1 MAHYVRDVD
10 IIIRSL
16 YIFIS
21 VICSFKCSS
30 SVYLGVTPLLFFFF
44 CLSGVLKKKK
54 SFLSFISNCST
65 ALMG

>member
-30 SVYLGVTPLLFFFF
+30 SVYLGVTPLLFFLLFICGTF
-44 CLSGVLKKKK
+44 KKKK
-54 SFLSFISNCST
+54 NRSSPLSLIV
-65 ALMG
+65 AQL